1 MRSLATRGRTLI
13 LGGIALVGLVLFG
26 YLIGSGF
33 EGLYGTRV
41 QAATAEELAAV
52 NSSTVPAIWS
62 NGIRLNGIRLN
73 GIRLNGIRL
82 NGIRLNGIRLNGIR
96 LNGIRLNGIR
106 LNGIRLNGIRLNG
119 IRLNGIQLPDSSVV
133 DNGLTRVSGL
143 DLSNGVQSDPYIG
156 TIDLRNDASLDG
168 ITGPY
173 FYARKNS
180 VLEAWI
186 DQDPAETQLFLRYL
200 VECALP
206 EGVSVRLKY
215 KDSTNLLGTGAG
227 NLGTSLQI
235 GQMSINDQEK
245 VSSCLLARTSA
256 TGKHMDIDLV
266 GPYTGL
272 FATHADPKRFN
283 LREAAYYGNLF
294 ASPIEAYI
302 WLPDQVQARP
312 CTSEGDCGVLQPVG
326 LIASKLYGA
335 SANARA
341 GECFVTGAE
350 TPGTLNPQEARFGKD
365 KLVSLRYCTNPIT
378 GRTYTNVMTVFV
390 PGSVSASFGP
400 N

>member
-1 MRSLATRGRTLI
+1 MWHQLGERRSLI
-13 LGGIALVGLVLFG
+13 LSGIALVALVLFG
-26 YLIGSGF
+26 YLIRSGF
-33 EGLYGTRV
+33 EGVYGARV
-41 QAATAEELAAV
+41 QAATAEEFVAV
-52 NSSTVPAIWS
+52 NSSASPAIWS

-73 GIRLNGIRL
+73 GLRLNGLRL
-82 NGIRLNGIRLNGIR
+82 NGLR

-119 IRLNGIQLPDSSVV
+119 IRLNGIQLSDSSEA

-156 TIDLRNDASLDG
+156 TIDLRNDARLDG

-173 FYARKNS
+173 FYARQNS

-186 DQDPAETQLFLRYL
+186 DQDPANAQLFLRYM

-215 KDSTNLLGTGAG
+215 KGSTNLLGTGAG

-245 VSSCLLARTSA
+245 VSSCLLARTNA
-256 TGKHMDIDLV
+256 TGKHMQIDLV
-266 GPYTGL
+266 GPYGGL
-272 FATHADPKRFN
+272 FATHADPQKFN
-283 LREAAYYGNLF
+283 VREAAYYGNLF
-294 ASPIEAYI
+294 ASPIEAYL
-302 WLPDQVQARP
+302 WLPDRVQARP
-312 CTSEGDCGVLQPVG
+312 CTSAGDCGVLQPVG
-326 LIASKLYGA
+326 LIAGKLYGA
-335 SANARA
+335 SANTQA

-350 TPGTLNPQEARFGKD
+350 VPGTLNPQEQRYGKD
-365 KLVSLRYCTNPIT
+365 KLVPLSFCKNPVS

-390 PGSVSASFGP
+390 RGP
-400 N
+400 AQGVNLPDGQPQARR

>member
-1 MRSLATRGRTLI
+1 MFGIENVMKSLMNKDSNIRLSGTRSRALL
-13 LGGIALVGLVLFG
+13 LSGIALLGGLVLLGHQIGGGFG
-26 YLIGSGF
+26 SYPS
-33 EGLYGTRV
+33 TR
-41 QAATAEELAAV
+41 ASAIATTDLAAV
-52 NSSTVPAIWS
+52 SSSPSPASWT

-73 GIRLNGIRL
+73 GIRLSN
-82 NGIRLNGIRLNGIR
+82 
-96 LNGIRLNGIR
+96 
-106 LNGIRLNGIRLNG
+106 
-119 IRLNGIQLPDSSVV
+119 SVTA

-156 TIDLRNDASLDG
+156 TIDLRNDARLDG

-180 VLEAWI
+180 VLKAWI
-186 DQDPAETQLFLRYL
+186 DQDPAGAQLFLRDM

-215 KDSTNLLGTGAG
+215 KGSTNLLGTGAG

-256 TGKHMDIDLV
+256 TGKHMQIDMV
-266 GPYTGL
+266 GPYGGL
-272 FATHADPKRFN
+272 FATHENPQKFN
-283 LREAAYYGNLF
+283 VREAAYYGNLF

-312 CTSEGDCGVLQPVG
+312 CTNDGDCGVLQPVG
-326 LIASKLYGA
+326 LIAGKLYGA
-335 SANARA
+335 SADAQA

-350 TPGTLNPQEARFGKD
+350 VPGTLNPQEARFGKD
-365 KLVSLRYCTNPIT
+365 KLVSLSFCTNPIT

-390 PGSVSASFGP
+390 PGSVSARFGP

>member
-1 MRSLATRGRTLI
+1 MRSSATRSRTI
-13 LGGIALVGLVLFG
+13 IPRGIALVGLVLFG
-26 YLIGSGF
+26 YLISSGLKGF
-33 EGLYGTRV
+33 YGTRI

-52 NSSTVPAIWS
+52 NNSAAPAIWS
-62 NGIRLNGIRLN
+62 
-73 GIRLNGIRL
+73 
-82 NGIRLNGIRLNGIR
+82 NGIR

-119 IRLNGIQLPDSSVV
+119 IRLNGIQLPDSSVA

-143 DLSNGVQSDPYIG
+143 DLSNGVQYDPYIG
-156 TIDLRNDASLDG
+156 MIDLRNNARLDG

-173 FYARKNS
+173 FYAQQNS

-186 DQDPAETQLFLRYL
+186 DQDPAEAQLFLQYM
-200 VECALP
+200 VECTLP

-215 KDSTNLLGTGAG
+215 KGSTTLLGTGAG
-227 NLGTSLQI
+227 NLGPSLQI
-235 GQMSINDQEK
+235 GQMSLNDQEK

-272 FATHADPKRFN
+272 FATHTDPKRFN
-283 LREAAYYGNLF
+283 VREATYFGNLF

-312 CTSEGDCGVLQPVG
+312 CTSDGDCGVLQPVG
-326 LIASKLYGA
+326 LIAGKMYGA
-335 SANARA
+335 SANTLA
-341 GECFVTGAE
+341 GECFVTGTE
-350 TPGTLNPQEARFGKD
+350 VPGTLNPQEARFGKD
-365 KLVSLRYCTNPIT
+365 KLIPLSFCKNPVS

-390 PGSVSASFGP
+390 QGP
-400 N
+400 VQGVNLSLGQFQLQERR